1 MTNLRFA
8 ILGTGFWAHYQL
20 AGWQELEE
28 AECVALYNRTRGK
41 AEALAQKFAIP
52 HVYDTPEEMLDKEQ
66 LDFVDIITDVGT
78 HANLTRMAVERG
90 FNVVCQKPMATS
102 LEEARSMVDI
112 CREAKIQ
119 LLINENW
126 RWQYPVRQFKR
137 ILDEGRIGK
146 PFRARVHFCN
156 SFPVFDNQPFLKELD
171 QFILTDIGSHILDTA
186 RYLFGDA
193 KSLYCHTTRVH
204 PGIKG
209 EDVATV
215 MMHMENNISVVCEMS
230 YASRTEIEQFPQ
242 TYVYVEGDQ
251 GFLELGPDYKVRET
265 TLKGTCIQQFA
276 PQHYQWADP
285 AYDLVHSSIVACQA
299 DLLKHLKG
307 EKTAETNGD
316 DNFKTVKLIF
326 AAYESAL
333 TGQSIFF

>member
-1 MTNLRFA
+1 MKNLRFA
-8 ILGTGFWAHYQL
+8 ILGTGFWAHFQL
-20 AGWQELEE
+20 AGWQELEGV
-28 AECVALYNRTRGK
+28 ECVALYNRTRVK
-41 AEALAQKFAIP
+41 ADALAQKFGIP
-52 HVYDTPEEMLDKEQ
+52 HVYDSVEEMLDKEQ

-78 HANLTRMAVERG
+78 HTNLTRMAVERG
-90 FNVVCQKPMATS
+90 VNVICQKPMATS
-102 LEEARSMVDI
+102 LDEARSMVDI
-112 CREAKIQ
+112 CRAAQLQ

-171 QFILTDIGSHILDTA
+171 QFILTDIGSHILDTT

-193 KSLYCHTTRVH
+193 KSLYCQTTRVH
-204 PGIKG
+204 PDIKG

-215 MMHMENNISVVCEMS
+215 MMHMESDVNVVCEMS
-230 YASRTEIEQFPQ
+230 YASRTEIESFPQ

-265 TLKGTCIQQFA
+265 TLAGTCIRQFT

-285 AYDLVHSSIVACQA
+285 AYDLVHSSIVACQS

-307 EKTAETNGD
+307 EKIAETNGD
-316 DNFKTVKLIF
+316 DNFKTVELVF
-326 AAYESAL
+326 ASYESAR
-333 TGQSIFF
+333 TGKPVFF